1 LATRGARGTRGANA
15 SLQQSVDRL
24 AEAFESLADRI
35 DALEVGG
42 NGAGGEADR
51 FTSFVQRWM
60 PFFALGAI
68 FLLMFLVLPSRSDDD
83 REEAGQVTSSDTS
96 TGLTPG
102 TEVAGETETRTDSN
116 GSGPAATSGATPP
129 PPTANVPA
137 GFDPLAWN
145 LTGQTA
151 GGYECK
157 AGVRQIPWS
166 SYAAPCYPKWT
177 EGNPGATSHGVT
189 EKEITIVIR
198 RFPETANS
206 RAVEAAQVAAGFAS
220 TDVARA
226 VGDKW
231 RDWFNKVFELWG
243 RKVKWVIYESQF
255 GNATDEAQ
263 SKGKEG
269 ACADANVI
277 KNDIKAFAVLGTTG
291 GSNVF
296 AECAAERKMVLF
308 WGGAYFPERWY
319 KKLHPYVWHT
329 TMECE
334 RISYQVAEYIGKRL
348 ANKPAKWAKNLQKD
362 KKRVFATYV
371 PNNPEYQYCVGIT
384 EKTVREKYNQP
395 NGPRY
400 DYTLDISRF
409 ADEAAN
415 AAISFNAAG
424 ATTLIMACDPISMV
438 FLTQSAK
445 AQNWWPEW
453 FNIGVA
459 LNDSDN
465 FPRTWDAEEIRGS
478 LFGMSQIGATKKVL
492 GKDSE
497 SGKSYKAATG
507 TNIPEGTT
515 GEPFYMNFL
524 TAFNAMQAA
533 GPNLTPQTLADAFWR
548 LPPAGAP
555 DFPAGYISYQDGP
568 DGTKGAKDHAGI
580 DDSRE
585 IWWNADGTGADGEQ
599 GTYVETYGGKRFRN
613 GEWPSGDPPIFK

>member
-1 LATRGARGTRGANA
+1 MATRGARSTRGANA
-15 SLQQSVDRL
+15 SLQHSVDRL
-24 AEAFESLADRI
+24 ADAFERLADRI

-42 NGAGGEADR
+42 NGGPAGEADR
-51 FTSFVQRWM
+51 FTTFVQRWM
-60 PFFALGAI
+60 PFFALAAI
-68 FLLMFLVLPSRSDDD
+68 FLLMFLILPTRSDND
-83 REEAGQVTSSDTS
+83 REEASQVTTSDTS

-102 TEVAGETETRTDSN
+102 TEVAAETETRTDSN
-116 GSGPAATSGATPP
+116 GSGPATTAGPAAAAPS
-129 PPTANVPA
+129 ANVSA

-145 LTGQTA
+145 LEGKTA
-151 GGYECK
+151 GDYDCK
-157 AGVRQIPWS
+157 PGVRQIPWS
-166 SYAAPCYPKWT
+166 AYAAPCYPKWT

-189 EKEITIVIR
+189 AKEITIVVR
-198 RFPETANS
+198 RFPESANS
-206 RAVEAAQVAAGFAS
+206 QAVEAATTAAGFAS
-220 TDVARA
+220 TEVARA
-226 VGDKW
+226 VGDVW
-231 RDWFNKVFELWG
+231 RPWFNKVYELWG

-255 GNATDEAQ
+255 GDETAEAQ

-277 KNDIKAFAVLGTTG
+277 KNDIKAFAVMSS
-291 GSNVF
+291 SNVF
-296 AECAAERKMVLF
+296 AECAAERKMVVF

-319 KKLHPYVWHT
+319 KKHHPYVWHT

-334 RISYQVAEYIGKRL
+334 RISYQVAEYVGKRL

-384 EKTVREKYNQP
+384 TKEARDKYGVQP
-395 NGPRY
+395 GPRY

-424 ATTLIMACDPISMV
+424 ATTLVMACDPISMV

-465 FPRTWDAEEIRGS
+465 FPRTWDGEEIRGS
-478 LFGMSQIGATKKVL
+478 LFGMSQVGATKKVL
-492 GKDSE
+492 GPESE

-507 TNIPEGTT
+507 TNIPAGTT
-515 GEPFYMNFL
+515 GQPFYMNFIA
-524 TAFNAMQAA
+524 AFNAMQAA
-533 GPNLTPQTLADAFWR
+533 GPNLTPQTLADAFWA

-555 DFPAGYISYQDGP
+555 NYDVGYISYQDGSN
-568 DGTKGAKDHAGI
+568 GTKGAKDHAGI

-585 IWWNADGTGADGEQ
+585 IWWNASGTGADGKK
-599 GTYVETYGGKRFRN
+599 GTYVETHGGKRFRN
-613 GEWPSGDPPIFK
+613 GEWPKEDPPVFK

>member
-1 LATRGARGTRGANA
+1 M

-24 AEAFESLADRI
+24 AEAFELLADRL
-35 DALEVGG
+35 DSLEVG
-42 NGAGGEADR
+42 NGHAAAGEADR

-68 FLLMFLVLPSRSDDD
+68 FLLMFLVLPTRSDD
-83 REEAGQVTSSDTS
+83 REEASQVTSTTDTS
-96 TGLTPG
+96 TGLTPD
-102 TEVAGETETRTDSN
+102 TVVAAETETRTDSN
-116 GSGPAATSGATPP
+116 GSAPTATAGAATPAPAAEA
-129 PPTANVPA
+129 PA
-137 GFDPLAWN
+137 GFDPLVWN
-145 LTGQTA
+145 LTGKTA
-151 GGYECK
+151 GNYDCK

-166 SYAAPCYPKWT
+166 AYAAPCYPKWT

-189 EKEITIVIR
+189 GKEITIVIR

-206 RAVEAAQVAAGFAS
+206 QAVEAATVAAGFAS
-220 TDVARA
+220 QDVARA

-231 RDWFNKVFELWG
+231 RDWFNKVYELWG

-255 GNATDEAQ
+255 GDSTAEAQ

-277 KNDIKAFAVLGTTG
+277 KNDIKAFGVFG

-296 AECAAERKMVLF
+296 AECAAERKMVVF

-415 AAISFNAAG
+415 AAIQFNAAG
-424 ATTLIMACDPISMV
+424 ATTLVMACDPISMV

-478 LFGMSQIGATKKVL
+478 LFGMSQL
-492 GKDSE
+492 GSTVKLLGPDSE
-497 SGKSYKAATG
+497 AAKSYKAATG

-515 GEPFYMNFL
+515 GEPSFFNFIHV
-524 TAFNAMQAA
+524 FNALQAA
-533 GPNLTPQTLADAFWR
+533 GPQLTPQTMAEAIWR
-548 LPPAGAP
+548 LPPGGAP
-555 DFPAGYISYQDGP
+555 RFDLGYVSFQDGSA
-568 DGTKGAKDHAGI
+568 GEKGAKDHAGI

-585 IWWNADGTGADGEQ
+585 IWWNADGTGFDDKK

-613 GEWPSGDPPIFK
+613 GEWPSEDPPVFK